1 FVQWTPGRVKDHGA
15 LFDLIVGRWGEGA
28 SAADRVAV
36 TLDYRLL
43 DSAPAFMVIDATGRP
58 TAESDLVGKAMLHAE
73 VIGTPLAQQVFD
85 LEDAIVEQ
93 DGRMPNLIVGDD
105 LL

>member
-1 FVQWTPGRVKDHGA
+1 MATRLEAEPDGSADLGPCPCCGNMTRRVWGFIRTPKATLAAYFVQWTPGRVKDHGA

-43 DSAPAFMVIDATGRP
+43 DDGPGFMVIDATGRP
-58 TAESDLVGKAMLHAE
+58 TA
-73 VIGTPLAQQVFD
+73 
-85 LEDAIVEQ
+85 
-93 DGRMPNLIVGDD
+93 
-105 LL
+105 